1 MKPAE
6 GTSSLKTLEIIFAAI
21 FMVQAFLQFAGMV
34 ERVFQS
40 SDTAWLI
47 KTGLLLWQAGPC
59 NLFAALHQGD
69 TFSFTAGGQPV
80 LIYQWLFTL
89 ALAAATKVAA
99 LAGQNG
105 ACVDIASTNLAA
117 AGYLTYIA
125 TALLL
130 LFLLPYM
137 MLKRGVKPVY
147 TFGLLT
153 LINMPIWYWARPQ
166 LVSFFMLPMFIL
178 LLEDFRRNGYRKRLW
193 LLPVLLIVWVNSHA
207 FWFMGLALILA
218 YLAPQ
223 VVSPKSVDYK
233 HRRHLVGILAT
244 SCLAPL
250 ANPYGADLVRH
261 TLSFGSEPDFGQIS
275 ELQPTLLTNPLGH
288 RGIWLYFVIAWC
300 VLLARRA
307 MIPLTGLFF
316 CALSTFTGVVCYRF
330 AAVAVLI
337 TWSYLSIALG
347 RGQQGSAGSASE
359 TEGSVSGTDGS
370 VSGTDG
376 STSKTDG
383 SEIKAK
389 ESAIKAKESAIK
401 TVSPVSTALALIAPI
416 FATAVYFN
424 YCQSQKQIW
433 FTHNDSNQ
441 KVTAFLKQNSQLR
454 SRLFCDAALGCSLIL
469 EDLTPVFIDTRFDLY
484 GKTFCREYQD
494 CLNGSVTDTFNWR
507 SYLDK
512 WQINTLAIKNSAPLN
527 NELNHA
533 ARQGSCKKLYDDGI
547 YSVWEIERGAK
558 AGASQ

>member
-21 FMVQAFLQFAGMV
+21 FMVQAFLQVAGMV

-47 KTGLLLWQAGPC
+47 KTGLLLWQAGPS

-69 TFSFTAGGQPV
+69 TFSFTAAGQPV

-105 ACVDIASTNLAA
+105 AGVDIASTNLAA

-166 LVSFFMLPMFIL
+166 LVSFFMLPVFIL

-193 LLPVLLIVWVNSHA
+193 LLPFLLIVWVNSHA

-261 TLSFGSEPDFGQIS
+261 TLSFVSEPDFGQIS

-288 RGIWLYFVIAWC
+288 RGIWLYLVIAWC
-300 VLLARRA
+300 VLLARRG

-337 TWSYLSIALG
+337 TWSHLSIALG
-347 RGQQGSAGSASE
+347 RGQQGAAGLHRRRGWRRRCSSCAHAGIE
-359 TEGSVSGTDGS
+359 QPVQQVDHQVDQDEAQAQHDDRALCHREVAGQDGTHRQPPDAGPGEDGFRHHRTAQQEADLKPDQRHHRDQRVAQSVARPHQPLG
-370 VSGTDG
+370 
-376 STSKTDG
+376 
-383 SEIKAK
+383 
-389 ESAIKAKESAIK
+389 
-401 TVSPVSTALALIAPI
+401 
-416 FATAVYFN
+416 
-424 YCQSQKQIW
+424 Q
-433 FTHNDSNQ
+433 
-441 KVTAFLKQNSQLR
+441 
-454 SRLFCDAALGCSLIL
+454 ALG
-469 EDLTPVFIDTRFDLY
+469 PRGAHMV
-484 GKTFCREYQD
+484 
-494 CLNGSVTDTFNWR
+494 
-507 SYLDK
+507 
-512 WQINTLAIKNSAPLN
+512 LAQHVQHRGAGHAGDGAD
-527 NELNHA
+527 EHA
-533 ARQGSCKKLYDDGI
+533 AQRQRRQGDGGQPFQ
-547 YSVWEIERGAK
+547 RP
-558 AGASQ
+558 

>member
-21 FMVQAFLQFAGMV
+21 FMVQAFLQVAGMV

-47 KTGLLLWQAGPC
+47 KTGLLLWQAGPS

-69 TFSFTAGGQPV
+69 TFSFTACGQPV

-89 ALAAATKVAA
+89 ALAAATKVGA

-105 ACVDIASTNLAA
+105 AGVDIASTNLVA

-193 LLPVLLIVWVNSHA
+193 LLPFLLIVWVNSHA
-207 FWFMGLALILA
+207 FCFMGLALILA

-223 VVSPKSVDYK
+223 VVSQKQVDFRY
-233 HRRHLVGILAT
+233 RRHLVGILAT

-250 ANPYGADLVRH
+250 ANPYGAELVRH
-261 TLSFGSEPDFGQIS
+261 TLSFVSEPDFGQIS

-288 RGIWLYFVIAWC
+288 RGIWLYLVIAWS

-347 RGQQGSAGSASE
+347 RGQQGSAGSASGTKE
-359 TEGSVSGTDGS
+359 SASETDGS
-370 VSGTDG
+370 V
-376 STSKTDG
+376 
-383 SEIKAK
+383 IKAK
-389 ESAIKAKESAIK
+389 ENASEL
-401 TVSPVSTALALIAPI
+401 VSPVSTALALVAPI

-441 KVTAFLKQNSQLR
+441 KVTAFLKQNSRLR

-469 EDLTPVFIDTRFDLY
+469 EDQTPVFIDTRFDLY

-507 SYLDK
+507 SYLDN
-512 WQINTLAIKNSAPLN
+512 WQINTLAIKNSAPLT

>member
-6 GTSSLKTLEIIFAAI
+6 GSSSLKTLEIIFAAI

-69 TFSFTAGGQPV
+69 TFSFTAAGQPV

-105 ACVDIASTNLAA
+105 AGVDIASTNLAA

-153 LINMPIWYWARPQ
+153 LINMPMWYWARPQ

-193 LLPVLLIVWVNSHA
+193 LLPFLLIVWVNSHA

-261 TLSFGSEPDFGQIS
+261 TLSFVSEPDFGQIS

-288 RGIWLYFVIAWC
+288 RGIWLYLVIAWC
-300 VLLARRA
+300 VLLARRG

-347 RGQQGSAGSASE
+347 RGQQGSEGSESE
-359 TEGSVSGTDGS
+359 TEGSVSGT
-370 VSGTDG
+370 
-376 STSKTDG
+376 
-383 SEIKAK
+383 
-389 ESAIKAKESAIK
+389 
-401 TVSPVSTALALIAPI
+401 VSPLFTTALALVAPI

-441 KVTAFLKQNSQLR
+441 KVTAFLKQNSRLR
-454 SRLFCDAALGCSLIL
+454 SPLFCDAALGCSLIL

-494 CLNGSVTDTFNWR
+494 CLNGSVNDTFNWR
-507 SYLDK
+507 SYLDN

-547 YSVWEIERGAK
+547 YSMWEIERGAK

>member
-21 FMVQAFLQFAGMV
+21 FMVQAFLQVAGMV

-59 NLFAALHQGD
+59 NLFATLHQGD
-69 TFSFTAGGQPV
+69 TFSFTAAGQPV

-89 ALAAATKVAA
+89 AQAAATKVAA

-105 ACVDIASTNLAA
+105 AGVDIASTNLAA

-137 MLKRGVKPVY
+137 MLTRGVKPVY

-193 LLPVLLIVWVNSHA
+193 LLPFLLIVWVNSHA

-223 VVSPKSVDYK
+223 VVSQKSVDYK

-250 ANPYGADLVRH
+250 ANPYGAELVRH
-261 TLSFGSEPDFGQIS
+261 TLSFVSEPDFGQIS

-288 RGIWLYFVIAWC
+288 RGIWLYLVIAWS

-330 AAVAVLI
+330 AAVAVLVS
-337 TWSYLSIALG
+337 WSYLSIALG
-347 RGQQGSAGSASE
+347 KGQQGSE
-359 TEGSVSGTDGS
+359 
-370 VSGTDG
+370 G

>member
-6 GTSSLKTLEIIFAAI
+6 GSSSLKTLEIIFAAI

-47 KTGLLLWQAGPC
+47 KTGLLLWQAGPS

-69 TFSFTAGGQPV
+69 TFSFTAAGQPV

-105 ACVDIASTNLAA
+105 AGVDIASTNLAA
-117 AGYLTYIA
+117 AGYLTYIG

-193 LLPVLLIVWVNSHA
+193 LLPFLLIVWVNSHA

-218 YLAPQ
+218 YLVPQ
-223 VVSPKSVDYK
+223 VVSQRQVDSK

-261 TLSFGSEPDFGQIS
+261 TLSFVSEPDFGQIS

-288 RGIWLYFVIAWC
+288 RGIWLYLVIAWS

-330 AAVAVLI
+330 AAVAVLVS
-337 TWSYLSIALG
+337 WSYLSIALG
-347 RGQQGSAGSASE
+347 KGQQGS
-359 TEGSVSGTDGS
+359 EGSVSGTKES
-370 VSGTDG
+370 ASETDG
-376 STSKTDG
+376 
-383 SEIKAK
+383 
-389 ESAIKAKESAIK
+389 SAIKAKESAIK

-441 KVTAFLKQNSQLR
+441 KVTAFLKQNSRLR

-469 EDLTPVFIDTRFDLY
+469 EDQTPVFIDTRFDLY

-494 CLNGSVTDTFNWR
+494 CLIGSVTDTFNWR

>member
-69 TFSFTAGGQPV
+69 TFSFTAAGQPV

-105 ACVDIASTNLAA
+105 AGVDIASTNLAA
-117 AGYLTYIA
+117 AGYLTYTA

-153 LINMPIWYWARPQ
+153 LVNMPIWYWARPQ

-193 LLPVLLIVWVNSHA
+193 LLPFLLIVWVNSHA

-223 VVSPKSVDYK
+223 VVSQKQVDFRY
-233 HRRHLVGILAT
+233 RRHLVGILAT

-261 TLSFGSEPDFGQIS
+261 TLSFVSEPDFGQIS
-275 ELQPTLLTNPLGH
+275 ELQPTLLTNPLRH
-288 RGIWLYFVIAWC
+288 RGIWLYLVIAWS

-330 AAVAVLI
+330 AAVAVLVS
-337 TWSYLSIALG
+337 WSYLSIALG
-347 RGQQGSAGSASE
+347 KGQQGSE
-359 TEGSVSGTDGS
+359 
-370 VSGTDG
+370 G

-383 SEIKAK
+383 
-389 ESAIKAKESAIK
+389 SAIKAKESAIK

-441 KVTAFLKQNSQLR
+441 KVTAFLKQNSRLR

-484 GKTFCREYQD
+484 GKTFCGEYQD
-494 CLNGSVTDTFNWR
+494 CLNGSVTNTFNWR

-533 ARQGSCKKLYDDGI
+533 ARQGSCKKLHDDGI

>member
-21 FMVQAFLQFAGMV
+21 FMVQAFLQVAGMV

-59 NLFAALHQGD
+59 NLFVALHQGD
-69 TFSFTAGGQPV
+69 TFSFTAAGQPV

-105 ACVDIASTNLAA
+105 AGVDIASTNLAA

-137 MLKRGVKPVY
+137 MLTRGVKPVY

-193 LLPVLLIVWVNSHA
+193 LLPFLLIVWVNSHA

-223 VVSPKSVDYK
+223 VVSQKQVDFRY
-233 HRRHLVGILAT
+233 RRHLVGILAT

-261 TLSFGSEPDFGQIS
+261 TLSFVSEPDFGQIS

-288 RGIWLYFVIAWC
+288 RGIWLYLVIAWS

-330 AAVAVLI
+330 AAVAVLVS
-337 TWSYLSIALG
+337 WSYLSIALG
-347 RGQQGSAGSASE
+347 KGQQGS
-359 TEGSVSGTDGS
+359 EGSVSGTKES
-370 VSGTDG
+370 ASETDG
-376 STSKTDG
+376 
-383 SEIKAK
+383 
-389 ESAIKAKESAIK
+389 SAIKAKESAIK

-441 KVTAFLKQNSQLR
+441 KVTAFLKQNSRLR

-469 EDLTPVFIDTRFDLY
+469 EDQTPVFIDTRFDLY

-494 CLNGSVTDTFNWR
+494 CLIGSVTDTFNWR

>member
-69 TFSFTAGGQPV
+69 TFSFTAAGQPV

-105 ACVDIASTNLAA
+105 AGVDIASTNLAA
-117 AGYLTYIA
+117 AGYLTHIA

-193 LLPVLLIVWVNSHA
+193 LLPFLLIVWVNSHA

-223 VVSPKSVDYK
+223 VVSQKQVDFRY
-233 HRRHLVGILAT
+233 RRHLVGILAT

-250 ANPYGADLVRH
+250 ANPYGADLMRH
-261 TLSFGSEPDFGQIS
+261 TLSFVSEPDFGQIS
-275 ELQPTLLTNPLGH
+275 ELQPTLLTTPLGH
-288 RGIWLYFVIAWC
+288 RGIWLYLVIAWS

-307 MIPLTGLFF
+307 VIPLTGLFF

-330 AAVAVLI
+330 AAVAVLVS
-337 TWSYLSIALG
+337 WSYLSIALG
-347 RGQQGSAGSASE
+347 KGQQGS
-359 TEGSVSGTDGS
+359 EGSVSGTKES
-370 VSGTDG
+370 TSETDG
-376 STSKTDG
+376 R
-383 SEIKAK
+383 E
-389 ESAIKAKESAIK
+389 IKAKESAIK
-401 TVSPVSTALALIAPI
+401 TVSPIFTTALALVAPI
-416 FATAVYFN
+416 FATAAYFN
-424 YCQSQKQIW
+424 YCQNQKQIW

-494 CLNGSVTDTFNWR
+494 CLIGSATDNFNWR

-512 WQINTLAIKNSAPLN
+512 WQIKTLAIKNSAPLN

-533 ARQGSCKKLYDDGI
+533 ARQGSYKKLYDDGR

-558 AGASQ
+558 AGASR

>member
-21 FMVQAFLQFAGMV
+21 FMVQAFLQVAGMV

-59 NLFAALHQGD
+59 NLFVALHQGD
-69 TFSFTAGGQPV
+69 TFSFTAAGQPV

-105 ACVDIASTNLAA
+105 AGVDIASTNLAA

-137 MLKRGVKPVY
+137 MLTRGVKPVY

-193 LLPVLLIVWVNSHA
+193 LLPFLLIVWVNSHA

-223 VVSPKSVDYK
+223 VVSQKQVDFRY
-233 HRRHLVGILAT
+233 RRHLVGILAT

-261 TLSFGSEPDFGQIS
+261 TLSFVSEPDFGQIS

-288 RGIWLYFVIAWC
+288 RGIWLYLVIAWS

-330 AAVAVLI
+330 AAVAVLVS
-337 TWSYLSIALG
+337 WSYLSIALG
-347 RGQQGSAGSASE
+347 KGQQGS
-359 TEGSVSGTDGS
+359 EGSVSGTKES
-370 VSGTDG
+370 ASETDG
-376 STSKTDG
+376 
-383 SEIKAK
+383 
-389 ESAIKAKESAIK
+389 SAIKAKESAIK

-441 KVTAFLKQNSQLR
+441 KVTAFLKQNSRLR

-494 CLNGSVTDTFNWR
+494 CLIGSVTDTFNWR

-533 ARQGSCKKLYDDGI
+533 ARQGSCKKLHDDGI

>member
-21 FMVQAFLQFAGMV
+21 FMVQAFLQVAGMV

-47 KTGLLLWQAGPC
+47 KTGLLLWQAGPS
-59 NLFAALHQGD
+59 NLCGDVYSARVPAD
-69 TFSFTAGGQPV
+69 TFSFTAAGQPV

-105 ACVDIASTNLAA
+105 AGVDIASTNLAA

-166 LVSFFMLPMFIL
+166 LVSFFMLPVFIL

-193 LLPVLLIVWVNSHA
+193 LLPFLLIVWVNSHA

-261 TLSFGSEPDFGQIS
+261 TLSFVSEPDFGQIS

-288 RGIWLYFVIAWC
+288 RGIWLYLVIAWC
-300 VLLARRA
+300 VLLARRG

-337 TWSYLSIALG
+337 TWSHLSIALG
-347 RGQQGSAGSASE
+347 RGQQGAEGSASE
-359 TEGSVSGTDGS
+359 TEGSTSGTDGS
-370 VSGTDG
+370 A
-376 STSKTDG
+376 SKTKE
-383 SEIKAK
+383 SESETKG
-389 ESAIKAKESAIK
+389 SAIKAKESAVK
-401 TVSPVSTALALIAPI
+401 TVSPVVTALALVAPI

-441 KVTAFLKQNSQLR
+441 KVTAFLKQNSRLR
-454 SRLFCDAALGCSLIL
+454 SPLFCDAALGCSLIL

-494 CLNGSVTDTFNWR
+494 CLNGSVNDTFNWR
-507 SYLDK
+507 SYLDN

-547 YSVWEIERGAK
+547 YSMWEIERGAK